1 MRFNTFHLLIIMFR
15 KRTIQ
20 INFIKY
26 YFSAACFL
34 LLIGCK
40 TINQDVIKHNYIVGE
55 RNYGDL
61 FYNDSLDVSI
71 DILGNVA
78 YEDLS
83 KVKKNDLKK
92 RIKGFKDV
100 SVDNLILSFK
110 TDQNLETLYFFEKV
124 EKPIDTITHEEVV
137 KNDSINGV
145 VILEKQKGAKK
156 IICIT
161 QILNNTNNLK
171 RTSES
176 VKAINLD
183 GTNLEKLS
191 FMKLYNYYT
200 VEPHKNFLQG
210 REKIKEAP
218 IKDPKK
224 IMLKEPLYFTI
235 NSFISNNKEYD
246 LLIKDH
252 ENKKDDFNATV
263 LNSLSKEEVKTN
275 EDVLTTIADLANNNQ
290 IIMLNEDHFYPKHR
304 LFAMS
309 LLDILKQKGFTTISM
324 ETFVPNE
331 DNNTTVV
338 PNSKNGFYIKDPYFG
353 HFVRKANALGFN
365 LLGHE
370 NQDRNVPREI
380 GQAKNIMKILEKNPK
395 EKIFI
400 YVGHGHLEEEGESRV
415 MGSYLK
421 EYSNIDPITINQETV
436 ISNTKEKLVLL
447 PKSIFANDIL
457 MKSSADY
464 FLINNLEANLKSVYP
479 NDVFKKVVLKNEKLN
494 AFKNKELLV
503 EIFLFDEY
511 NKTKNADLLI
521 PIESTLII
529 PKGDKIEINLPIG
542 KYYVT
547 VKSANNNRFEFDD
560 IEVK

>member
-1 MRFNTFHLLIIMFR
+1 MRFNTFHLLIIMLK

-20 INFIKY
+20 IKFIKY
-26 YFSAACFL
+26 YFAAACFL
-34 LLIGCK
+34 LLFGCK

-71 DILGNVA
+71 DILGNA
-78 YEDLS
+78 TYEDLS

-92 RIKGFKDV
+92 RIKNFKDV
-100 SVDNLILSFK
+100 SADNLILSLK

-124 EKPIDTITHEEVV
+124 ENPIDTITHEKIV
-137 KNDSINGV
+137 KNDSING
-145 VILEKQKGAKK
+145 ITIFEKQKGAKK

-183 GTNLEKLS
+183 DTNLDKLS

-252 ENKKDDFNATV
+252 ENQKDDFNATV
-263 LNSLSKEEVKTN
+263 LNSLSKKEVKIN
-275 EDVLTTIADLANNNQ
+275 DDVFTTIAALANDNQ
-290 IIMLNEDHFYPKHR
+290 IIILNEDHFYPKHR
-304 LFAMS
+304 LFAME

-331 DNNTTVV
+331 GNNTALI

-353 HFVRKANALGFN
+353 HFVREANAMGFN

-415 MGSYLK
+415 MASYLK

-447 PKSIFANDIL
+447 PKSIFVNDTL

-479 NDVFKKVVLKNEKLN
+479 NAVFKKVILKDKKLDTFKNE
-494 AFKNKELLV
+494 EVLV
-503 EIFLFDEY
+503 ETFLLEEY

-529 PKGDKIEINLPIG
+529 PNGNKIEINLPTG
-542 KYYVT
+542 KYYIT
-547 VKSANNNRFEFDD
+547 VKTVNNDRFEFDN